1 MDKLC
6 EIKEGLKKHK
16 VLYYMIPWLIVIFS
30 FLQYLPIYGI
40 TFLDEKILGA
50 IGDRAY
56 AVLNPFTVT
65 PYILLVLT
73 IVVFLLYDKL
83 WEKGMVLAAY
93 AMSIIVSLISIMGM
107 TKARDYIVFLPH
119 VLGLLFLGYLEYK
132 SWKQRKRKQ
141 RCRTVTN

>member
-16 VLYYMIPWLIVIFS
+16 ALYYMIPWLIVIFA
-30 FLQYLPIYGI
+30 LLYYLPIYGI
-40 TFLDEKILGA
+40 TFLDEKVLGA
-50 IGDRAY
+50 IGDKAY

-73 IVVFLLYDKL
+73 VVVFLLYDKL
-83 WEKGMVLAAY
+83 WAKGAVSAVY

-107 TKARDYIVFLPH
+107 TKASDYIVFLPH
-119 VLGLLFLGYLEYK
+119 VLCIILLGYLQYQ
-132 SWKQRKRKQ
+132 SRKK
-141 RCRTVTN
+141 

>member
-16 VLYYMIPWLIVIFS
+16 VLYYMIPWLLVIFA
-30 FLQYLPIYGI
+30 LLYYLPIYGI
-40 TFLDEKILGA
+40 TFLDEKVLGA
-50 IGDRAY
+50 IGDKAY

-73 IVVFLLYDKL
+73 VVVFLLYDKL
-83 WEKGMVLAAY
+83 WAKGAVSAVY

-107 TKARDYIVFLPH
+107 TKAGDYIVFLPH
-119 VLGLLFLGYLEYK
+119 VLCIILLGYLQYQ
-132 SWKQRKRKQ
+132 SRRK
-141 RCRTVTN
+141 

>member
-16 VLYYMIPWLIVIFS
+16 VLYYMIPWLIVIFA
-30 FLQYLPIYGI
+30 LLYYLPIYGI
-40 TFLDEKILGA
+40 TFLDEKVLGA

-83 WEKGMVLAAY
+83 WAKGAVSAVY

-107 TKARDYIVFLPH
+107 TKAGDYIAFLPH
-119 VLGLLFLGYLEYK
+119 VLCVILLGYLQYQ
-132 SWKQRKRKQ
+132 SRRK
-141 RCRTVTN
+141 

>member
-16 VLYYMIPWLIVIFS
+16 VLYYMIPWLIVIFA
-30 FLQYLPIYGI
+30 LLYYLPIYGI
-40 TFLDEKILGA
+40 TFLDEKVLGA
-50 IGDRAY
+50 IGDKAY

-73 IVVFLLYDKL
+73 VVVFLLYDKL
-83 WEKGMVLAAY
+83 WAKGAVSAVY

-107 TKARDYIVFLPH
+107 TKAGDYIVFLPH
-119 VLGLLFLGYLEYK
+119 VLCVILLGYLQYQ
-132 SWKQRKRKQ
+132 SRRK
-141 RCRTVTN
+141 

>member
-16 VLYYMIPWLIVIFS
+16 VLYYMIPWLIVIFA
-30 FLQYLPIYGI
+30 LLYYLPIYGI
-40 TFLDEKILGA
+40 TFLDEKVLGA

-83 WEKGMVLAAY
+83 CAKGAVFAVY

-107 TKARDYIVFLPH
+107 TKAGDYIVFLPH
-119 VLGLLFLGYLEYK
+119 VLCVILLGYLQYQ
-132 SWKQRKRKQ
+132 SRRK
-141 RCRTVTN
+141 

>member
-16 VLYYMIPWLIVIFS
+16 VLYYMIPWLIVIFA
-30 FLQYLPIYGI
+30 LLYYLPIYGI
-40 TFLDEKILGA
+40 TFLDEKVLGA
-50 IGDRAY
+50 IGDKAY

-73 IVVFLLYDKL
+73 VVVFLLYDKL
-83 WEKGMVLAAY
+83 WAKGAVSAVY

-107 TKARDYIVFLPH
+107 TKAGDYIVFLPH
-119 VLGLLFLGYLEYK
+119 VLCIILLGYLQYQ
-132 SWKQRKRKQ
+132 SRRK
-141 RCRTVTN
+141 

>member
-16 VLYYMIPWLIVIFS
+16 VLYYMIPWLIVIFA
-30 FLQYLPIYGI
+30 LLYYLPIYGI
-40 TFLDEKILGA
+40 TFLDEKVLGA

-83 WEKGMVLAAY
+83 WAKGAVSAVY

-107 TKARDYIVFLPH
+107 TKAGDYIVFLPH
-119 VLGLLFLGYLEYK
+119 VLCVILLGYLQYQ
-132 SWKQRKRKQ
+132 SRRK
-141 RCRTVTN
+141 

>member
-16 VLYYMIPWLIVIFS
+16 VLYYMIPWLIVIFA
-30 FLQYLPIYGI
+30 LLYYLPIYGI
-40 TFLDEKILGA
+40 TFLDEKVLGA
-50 IGDRAY
+50 IGDKAY

-73 IVVFLLYDKL
+73 VVVFLLYDKL
-83 WEKGMVLAAY
+83 WAKGAVSAVY

-107 TKARDYIVFLPH
+107 TKVGDYIVFLPH
-119 VLGLLFLGYLEYK
+119 VLCIILLGYLQYQ
-132 SWKQRKRKQ
+132 SRRK
-141 RCRTVTN
+141 

>member
-16 VLYYMIPWLIVIFS
+16 VLYYMIPWLIVIFA
-30 FLQYLPIYGI
+30 FLYYLPIYGI

-93 AMSIIVSLISIMGM
+93 AMSIMVSLISIMGM
-107 TKARDYIVFLPH
+107 TKASDYIVFLPH
-119 VLGLLFLGYLEYK
+119 VLDLLFLGYLEYK
-132 SWKQRKRKQ
+132 SWKQRKRK
-141 RCRTVTN
+141 

>member
-1 MDKLC
+1 MC

-16 VLYYMIPWLIVIFS
+16 VLYYMIPWLIVIFA
-30 FLQYLPIYGI
+30 LLYYLPIYGI
-40 TFLDEKILGA
+40 TFLDEKVLGA

-83 WEKGMVLAAY
+83 WAKGAVSAVY

-107 TKARDYIVFLPH
+107 TKAGDYIVFLPH
-119 VLGLLFLGYLEYK
+119 VLCVILLGYLQYQ
-132 SWKQRKRKQ
+132 SRRK
-141 RCRTVTN
+141 

>member
-1 MDKLC
+1 
-6 EIKEGLKKHK
+6 
-16 VLYYMIPWLIVIFS
+16 MIPWLIVIFA
-30 FLQYLPIYGI
+30 LLYYLPIYGI
-40 TFLDEKILGA
+40 TFLDEKVLGA

-83 WEKGMVLAAY
+83 WAKGAVFAVY

-107 TKARDYIVFLPH
+107 TKASDYIVFLPH
-119 VLGLLFLGYLEYK
+119 GLGLLFLGYLEYN
-132 SWKQRKRKQ
+132 SWKQRKRK
-141 RCRTVTN
+141 

>member
-1 MDKLC
+1 M
-6 EIKEGLKKHK
+6 
-16 VLYYMIPWLIVIFS
+16 
-30 FLQYLPIYGI
+30 
-40 TFLDEKILGA
+40 GA

-83 WEKGMVLAAY
+83 REKGMVLAAY

-107 TKARDYIVFLPH
+107 TKASDYIVFLPH

-132 SWKQRKRKQ
+132 SWKQRKRK
-141 RCRTVTN
+141 

>member
-16 VLYYMIPWLIVIFS
+16 VLYYMIPWLIVIFA
-30 FLQYLPIYGI
+30 LLYYLPIYGI
-40 TFLDEKILGA
+40 TFLDEKVLGA
-50 IGDRAY
+50 IGDKAY

-73 IVVFLLYDKL
+73 VVVFLLYNKL
-83 WEKGMVLAAY
+83 WAKGAVSAVY

-107 TKARDYIVFLPH
+107 TKAGDYIVFLPH
-119 VLGLLFLGYLEYK
+119 VLCIILLGYLQYQ
-132 SWKQRKRKQ
+132 SRRK
-141 RCRTVTN
+141 

>member
-1 MDKLC
+1 MGKLC

-16 VLYYMIPWLIVIFS
+16 VLYYTIPWLIVIFA
-30 FLQYLPIYGI
+30 FLYYLPIYGVAI
-40 TFLDEKILGA
+40 LDAKVLGA

-83 WEKGMVLAAY
+83 WAKGMVLAVY
-93 AMSIIVSLISIMGM
+93 AVSIIVSLISIMGM
-107 TKARDYIVFLPH
+107 KKASDYIVFLPH
-119 VLGLLFLGYLEYK
+119 VLCMILLAYLQYQ
-132 SWKQRKRKQ
+132 SRRK
-141 RCRTVTN
+141 

>member
-1 MDKLC
+1 
-6 EIKEGLKKHK
+6 
-16 VLYYMIPWLIVIFS
+16 MIPWLIVIFA
-30 FLQYLPIYGI
+30 LLYYLPIYGI
-40 TFLDEKILGA
+40 TFLDEKVLGA

-83 WEKGMVLAAY
+83 WAKGAVFAVY

-107 TKARDYIVFLPH
+107 TKAGDYIVFLPH
-119 VLGLLFLGYLEYK
+119 VLCIILLGYLQYQ
-132 SWKQRKRKQ
+132 SRRK
-141 RCRTVTN
+141 

>member
-16 VLYYMIPWLIVIFS
+16 LLYYMIPWLIVIFA
-30 FLQYLPIYGI
+30 LLYYLPIYGI
-40 TFLDEKILGA
+40 TFLDEKVLGA
-50 IGDRAY
+50 IGDKAY

-73 IVVFLLYDKL
+73 VVVFLLYDKL
-83 WEKGMVLAAY
+83 WAKGAVSAVY

-107 TKARDYIVFLPH
+107 TKAGDYIVFLPH
-119 VLGLLFLGYLEYK
+119 VLCIILLGYLQYQ
-132 SWKQRKRKQ
+132 SRRK
-141 RCRTVTN
+141 

>member
-16 VLYYMIPWLIVIFS
+16 ALYYMIPWLIVIFA
-30 FLQYLPIYGI
+30 LLYYLPIYGI
-40 TFLDEKILGA
+40 TFLDENVLGA
-50 IGDRAY
+50 IGDKAY

-73 IVVFLLYDKL
+73 VVVFLLYDKL
-83 WEKGMVLAAY
+83 WAKGAVSAVY

-107 TKARDYIVFLPH
+107 TKAGDYIVFLPH
-119 VLGLLFLGYLEYK
+119 VLCIILLGYLQYR
-132 SWKQRKRKQ
+132 SRRK
-141 RCRTVTN
+141 